1 MDFRNTAGQPWQQA
15 FFLKQ
20 APNINPTP
28 GFDSGNGI
36 GKKIDGDFVF
46 FSTKGTSN
54 PQTE

>member
-1 MDFRNTAGQPWQQA
+1 VATGVLFQTGS
-15 FFLKQ
+15 KY
-20 APNINPTP
+20 NPTP

-46 FSTKGTSN
+46 FSTKGISN